1 MKKHEDDEVLLSINK
16 IESELT
22 SKEYGLVW
30 EEHEE
35 RVDKEIETKV
45 PVFIDIKERE
55 ISSNESLSYKFS
67 FRRR

>member
-35 RVDKEIETKV
+35 RVDKEWI
-45 PVFIDIKERE
+45 
-55 ISSNESLSYKFS
+55 
-67 FRRR
+67 